1 MFCATLLLA
10 SPLTCKTAHTPP
22 QRRRAQLVPAFELSA
37 DFSVRNNQGWTS
49 QRLHVEGLRRWYK
62 TNDYCRVPAT
72 IRSASSA
79 FSMKEVLPQ
88 VRRRFRSCSSLC
100 RSGSLAEDRPLLER
114 AALGRAERPAAQ
126 AAPGCRYL
134 RDEGMEFISTGSD
147 ARVTTSVNA
156 KTLDAL
162 AHGKLR
168 VGQRPGPRNQL
179 GRIKFVLPYLN
190 VTRSGPLQLLNYI
203 ISRCNQS

>member
-1 MFCATLLLA
+1 MANARLVVNPETMMQLQRDLVAAKRYSDQSPYASHQNLSRLSMFCATLLLA

-62 TNDYCRVPAT
+62 TNDYCRVPAM

-88 VRRRFRSCSSLC
+88 VRRRFRSCSSLR
-100 RSGSLAEDRPLLER
+100 RSGSLAEDR
-114 AALGRAERPAAQ
+114 
-126 AAPGCRYL
+126 
-134 RDEGMEFISTGSD
+134 I
-147 ARVTTSVNA
+147 TT
-156 KTLDAL
+156 
-162 AHGKLR
+162 
-168 VGQRPGPRNQL
+168 Q
-179 GRIKFVLPYLN
+179 
-190 VTRSGPLQLLNYI
+190 
-203 ISRCNQS
+203 